1 MPIPYSVSHITSI
14 LSGIIKHEV
23 LVTGKVSIDK
33 RPGVFWLTQGGDK
46 IRCFIPGRDTDQ
58 FGSLLKAG
66 NTVVVDGTI
75 KLFPVRSEYQISVA
89 DIRPIAKGPEM
100 NQQLTVSEMT
110 ARLSSLIQDASA
122 LQNIQVPGDISDFF
136 SDAKKAFW
144 FLSDIGIV
152 DSQRIHCVSFQ
163 TDGMAID
170 NGYQIQAGGNIQ
182 IWGAYS
188 RYQINVTQIKPYNSA
203 EHCQCSGCAQCTSA
217 YRQCNRPREIANF
230 ESCAKCLPHPSDE
243 LYRLCPE
250 CYRVSPD
257 HETKVKAAVYDYFR
271 GLRVNGFSPY
281 EERDIQFGTR
291 NGIADV
297 VLRDKNGSF
306 AAIAECKGAGYTG
319 HGIEQLKS
327 YLAATDTRFGIFAN
341 STEPDEWIFFEN
353 LRRYN
358 FEENI
363 PRVQFQTEIVAKR
376 PIESIREEK
385 DRLREEVCTL
395 STQRDQL
402 QSEIST
408 KNQQRMCLLKEI
420 NFLERDKDRLEKNR
434 NKIKLEREG
443 QRKAV
448 KKEKEDWQRSITK
461 QKQLRVR
468 LEKTNADLDGQIRHK
483 TPLIRELES
492 RLDELNVTF
501 VQESIYGQI
510 SKELEQLDK
519 LESEIEQK
527 QRVAQKNQDAH
538 AAYERNKV
546 EINQNRHQLVQISRE
561 KESILKQLRVV
572 VNRLKIA
579 NLEQKAQIE
588 RHRQQLVQ
596 DLQERRYIFAQLT
609 AKINQLKAAQS
620 KLETKITEKTQQFF
634 DEEEDMRPAYIH
646 LQVRIDELKTKKSKL
661 EAEIGRRIFMLLSK
675 QD

>member
-1 MPIPYSVSHITSI
+1 MPIVDSVSHITSI
-14 LSGIIKHEV
+14 LSGIIKQEV
-23 LVTGKVSIDK
+23 WVTGKVSVDT
-33 RPGVFWLTQGGDK
+33 RPRVFWLRHEKDK
-46 IRCFIPGRDTDQ
+46 IRCFIPGRDADQ

-66 NTVVVDGTI
+66 NTVVVNGTI
-75 KLFPVRSEYQISVA
+75 KPFPVRSEYQIYVA
-89 DIRPIAKGPEM
+89 DVLPIARAPEM

-122 LQNIQVPGDISDFF
+122 LQNIQVPGDISNF
-136 SDAKKAFW
+136 SSDTKKAFW

-152 DSQRIHCVSFQ
+152 DSPRIHCVSFQ

-170 NGYQIQAGGNIQ
+170 NEYQIQARGNIQ

-188 RYQINVTQIKPYNSA
+188 RYQINVTQIKLYDSA
-203 EHCQCSGCAQCTSA
+203 EHCQCSGCPQCTGA

-257 HETKVKAAVYDYFR
+257 HETKVKAAVYDYFC
-271 GLRVNGFSPY
+271 GLRVNGFSPCK
-281 EERDIQFGTR
+281 ERDIQFGTR

-358 FEENI
+358 FEENV
-363 PRVQFQTEIVAKR
+363 PRVQFETEIVANC
-376 PIESIREEK
+376 PIESIREKK
-385 DRLREEVCTL
+385 DRLIRKAKQA
-395 STQRDQL
+395 SSRYTQI
-402 QSEIST
+402 QSEIET
-408 KNQQRMCLLKEI
+408 KNQQHLVLLKKI
-420 NFLERDKDRLEKNR
+420 NLLERDKDRLEKNR
-434 NKIKLEREG
+434 NKVKSEREAL
-443 QRKAV
+443 K
-448 KKEKEDWQRSITK
+448 
-461 QKQLRVR
+461 
-468 LEKTNADLDGQIRHK
+468 ADLDERIKHK
-483 TPLIRELES
+483 TPLTREHES
-492 RLDELNVTF
+492 GLGELNVTF
-501 VQESIYGQI
+501 VLESICEQI

-527 QRVAQKNQDAH
+527 QRVAQENQNVH

-546 EINQNRHQLVQISRE
+546 EINQNRHRLVQVSR
-561 KESILKQLRVV
+561 KKDSILKQLRVV
-572 VNRLKIA
+572 VNRLKTAIP
-579 NLEQKAQIE
+579 EQEAQIE
-588 RHRQQLVQ
+588 RHREQLVQ
-596 DLQERRYIFAQLT
+596 DLRKQRCIFTQLT
-609 AKINQLKAAQS
+609 KKINQLKAAQS
-620 KLETKITEKTQQFF
+620 GLETKITEKTQQFF
-634 DEEEDMRPAYIH
+634 DEGEEMCPAYIQ
-646 LQVRIDELKTKKSKL
+646 LRVRIDELKAEKSKL
-661 EAEIGRRIFMLLSK
+661 EAEIGHRIFMLLSK
-675 QD
+675 KD